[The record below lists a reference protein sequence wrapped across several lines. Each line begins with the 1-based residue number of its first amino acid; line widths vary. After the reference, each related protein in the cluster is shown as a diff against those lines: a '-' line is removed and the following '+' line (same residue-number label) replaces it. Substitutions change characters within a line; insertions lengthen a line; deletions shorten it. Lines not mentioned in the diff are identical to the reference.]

1 MPCQQS
7 WESWHNNSETIDMDK
22 RFRYRQKTVQDI
34 TCDHGLVRVWDTAG
48 DLDRKGIIKAFTPLL
63 RTCFVN
69 PYVALMPDHHPGEN
83 SMVGSVIPTQ
93 DVLLPSV
100 IGGDIG
106 CGVTAMRLPV
116 QASNLKEV
124 LVQLRARLRATIP
137 TGAAHNAIV
146 SQRVEENIL

>member
-1 MPCQQS
+1 
-7 WESWHNNSETIDMDK
+7 
-22 RFRYRQKTVQDI
+22 
-34 TCDHGLVRVWDTAG
+34 
-48 DLDRKGIIKAFTPLL
+48 
-63 RTCFVN
+63 
-69 PYVALMPDHHPGEN
+69 
-83 SMVGSVIPTQ
+83 MVGSVIPTQ

-146 SQRVEENIL
+146 SQRVEENILWKKISNVACSPIV